1 MKQIQS
7 VLIVLLTVMV
17 GYLVYLQW
25 REKTGIVNPQPV
37 VIYTQPAPVVEP
49 MFFPTAV
56 IPVVPTWT
64 YPPPVNVMAS
74 PVIEVIGLPPVT
86 PTPEFQRDGLIGQPM
101 PTGIVGEHD
110 PGNGHHR
117 STAAP

>member
-1 MKQIQS
+1 MKDVVAFFIAA
-7 VLIVLLTVMV
+7 VLLVLGWRMFD
-17 GYLVYLQW
+17 YLE
-25 REKTGIVNPQPV
+25 RRNPQPV
-37 VIYTQPAPVVEP
+37 VIYPTQPAPVVEP

-74 PVIEVIGLPPVT
+74 PVVEVIGLPPVT
-86 PTPEFQRDGLIGQPM
+86 ATPEFQRDGLIGGVA
-101 PTGIVGEHD
+101 TGVVGEHD
-110 PGNGHHR
+110 PGDGHHR

>member
-7 VLIVLLTVMV
+7 VLIVLLTVVVAWMA
-17 GYLVYLQW
+17 YLQF
-25 REKTGIVNPQPV
+25 RDKTGIVNPQPV
-37 VIYTQPAPVVEP
+37 IIYVNDQPTQA

-110 PGNGHHR
+110 PGDGHHR